1 MPRGVKGS
9 GPYAGRKR
17 PPKPSR
23 AKKAAA
29 AVVAA
34 AVIAQAAAVTPEPAL
49 ELDTS
54 ANRPLGSVDVDSLSG
69 DVLKRYALRAGVPT
83 RDVENL
89 TEDRLRQ
96 NVKLTIA
103 NHFELLTEG

>member
-1 MPRGVKGS
+1 MPRGKPGS

-23 AKKAAA
+23 AKAKAVAVVAIAAA
-29 AVVAA
+29 AAS
-34 AVIAQAAAVTPEPAL
+34 
-49 ELDTS
+49 S
-54 ANRPLGSVDVDSLSG
+54 APSVQIDISDDRPLGSVDVDSLAG
-69 DVLKRYALRAGVPT
+69 DVLKRYAKRAGVPP
-83 RDVENL
+83 RDIENL

-103 NHFELLTEG
+103 NHFELIAEG

>member
-1 MPRGVKGS
+1 MPRGITGS

-23 AKKAAA
+23 SKKAAA
-29 AVVAA
+29 AVAVAAVVATATAAVAA
-34 AVIAQAAAVTPEPAL
+34 AQV
-49 ELDTS
+49 LDTS
-54 ANRPLGSVDVDSLSG
+54 ADRPLGSVDVDSLAG
-69 DVLKRYALRAGVPT
+69 EVLKRYALRAGVPP
-83 RDVENL
+83 RDVEGL